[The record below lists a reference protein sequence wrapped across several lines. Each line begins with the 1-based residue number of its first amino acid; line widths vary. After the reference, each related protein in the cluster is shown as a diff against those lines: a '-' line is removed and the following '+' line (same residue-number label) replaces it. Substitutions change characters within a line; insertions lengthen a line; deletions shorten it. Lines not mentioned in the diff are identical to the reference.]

1 MLNKI
6 YDRKLG
12 VSETNKIEVQSFG
25 SPIMTRTHLSQGLN
39 HPRDFSKGAPVKQLM
54 IKIPMAGAKG
64 DENIPISIE
73 SVRNR
78 SLFDINQLKNEVTNA
93 KTEFSLLKN
102 DISINSKN
110 LKEIDVNMITSPT
123 QKIMKTEIELG
134 PTTPIHEVPY
144 NHFYKALG
152 LASRKK
158 DIENFRGIST
168 TNSNLSGL
176 GQFPENY
183 QKQVFSS
190 PIQMASVDCLNKEN
204 SGDNASLIKI
214 DTFSFNPVLK
224 TKIKSITYNHSIQKN

>member
-1 MLNKI
+1 MTNIGILILIILNKI
-6 YDRKLG
+6 YDRNFDK
-12 VSETNKIEVQSFG
+12 SETNKIEVHSLG
-25 SPIMTRTHLSQGLN
+25 SPVMTRTHQSQGLN
-39 HPRDFSKGAPVKQLM
+39 HPRDFSTGAPVKQLM

-64 DENIPISIE
+64 DENLPISIE

-78 SLFDINQLKNEVTNA
+78 SLFDINQLKNELT
-93 KTEFSLLKN
+93 LKN

-110 LKEIDVNMITSPT
+110 LKEIDVNMVTSPT

-144 NHFYKALG
+144 NNFYKALG

-176 GQFPENY
+176 GQFAESY
-183 QKQVFSS
+183 QKQIFSS
-190 PIQMASVDCLNKEN
+190 PIQIASVNCVNKEN

-214 DTFSFNPVLK
+214 DTFSFNPVSK
-224 TKIKSITYNHSIQKN
+224 TKIKSIT